1 MEKGLKVLLVASES
15 APFVK
20 SGGLGDVVGSLPKA
34 LQKKNVDVRVVI
46 PRHRV
51 IKNETMYGV
60 EFLGEFDVYLQWRKQ
75 RAKVLV
81 KPGEVPVYFIEND
94 YYFSRGALYGF
105 DDDNERFAFFGK
117 AVLDMLAM
125 LDFYPDVIHCNDWQ
139 TGPVCMYLK
148 EMYNNIPKSKHCLR
162 FIICSIRDVFRS
174 IPWSFWGYP
183 TGHTPILNFII
194 RSAI

>member
-60 EFLGEFDVYLQWRKQ
+60 ELLGEFDVYLQWSKQ

-148 EMYNNIPKSKHCLR
+148 EMYNIPKSKHCLR
-162 FIICSIRDVFRS
+162 FIICSIRDVFRL
-174 IPWSFWGYP
+174 IP
-183 TGHTPILNFII
+183 
-194 RSAI
+194 

>member
-60 EFLGEFDVYLQWRKQ
+60 ELLGEFDVYLQWRKQ

-81 KPGEVPVYFIEND
+81 KPDEGLFILLAD

-125 LDFYPDVIHCNDWQ
+125 LDFYPDVIHYSDWQ
-139 TGPVCMYLK
+139 TGRSVC
-148 EMYNNIPKSKHCLR
+148 I
-162 FIICSIRDVFRS
+162 
-174 IPWSFWGYP
+174 
-183 TGHTPILNFII
+183 
-194 RSAI
+194 

>member
-105 DDDNERFAFFGK
+105 DDDNERFAFSARLFW
-117 AVLDMLAM
+117 
-125 LDFYPDVIHCNDWQ
+125 ICWQ
-139 TGPVCMYLK
+139 
-148 EMYNNIPKSKHCLR
+148 CLI
-162 FIICSIRDVFRS
+162 FI
-174 IPWSFWGYP
+174 
-183 TGHTPILNFII
+183 LM
-194 RSAI
+194 

>member
-81 KPGEVPVYFIEND
+81 TF
-94 YYFSRGALYGF
+94 
-105 DDDNERFAFFGK
+105 
-117 AVLDMLAM
+117 VLEKRK
-125 LDFYPDVIHCNDWQ
+125 NGQ
-139 TGPVCMYLK
+139 
-148 EMYNNIPKSKHCLR
+148 
-162 FIICSIRDVFRS
+162 RDKGSDAARAD
-174 IPWSFWGYP
+174 G
-183 TGHTPILNFII
+183 
-194 RSAI
+194 

>member
-60 EFLGEFDVYLQWRKQ
+60 EFLGEFDVLKTIIISAVVRYTALMTITNALPFSARLFWICWQC
-75 RAKVLV
+75 LI
-81 KPGEVPVYFIEND
+81 FI
-94 YYFSRGALYGF
+94 L
-105 DDDNERFAFFGK
+105 
-117 AVLDMLAM
+117 M
-125 LDFYPDVIHCNDWQ
+125 
-139 TGPVCMYLK
+139 
-148 EMYNNIPKSKHCLR
+148 
-162 FIICSIRDVFRS
+162 
-174 IPWSFWGYP
+174 
-183 TGHTPILNFII
+183 
-194 RSAI
+194 

>member
-60 EFLGEFDVYLQWRKQ
+60 ELLGEFDVYLQWRKQ
-75 RAKVLV
+75 SSFRMFRPKRKKKTRHLSRAAQLTQ
-81 KPGEVPVYFIEND
+81 I
-94 YYFSRGALYGF
+94 
-105 DDDNERFAFFGK
+105 
-117 AVLDMLAM
+117 
-125 LDFYPDVIHCNDWQ
+125 
-139 TGPVCMYLK
+139 
-148 EMYNNIPKSKHCLR
+148 
-162 FIICSIRDVFRS
+162 
-174 IPWSFWGYP
+174 
-183 TGHTPILNFII
+183 
-194 RSAI
+194 